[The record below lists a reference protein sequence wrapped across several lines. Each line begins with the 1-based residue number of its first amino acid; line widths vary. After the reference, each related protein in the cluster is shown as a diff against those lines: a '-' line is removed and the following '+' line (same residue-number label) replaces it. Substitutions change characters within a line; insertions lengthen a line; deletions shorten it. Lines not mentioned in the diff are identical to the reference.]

1 MTKGD
6 IQVFVIRVFQGGDQR
21 QELDKLVT
29 ARDQDKKRVE
39 FIVHG
44 LEENVQAIPVQ
55 LNDLMNNILQ
65 RRIQQCTVWEMLEA

>member
-1 MTKGD
+1 MWGSETGVG
-6 IQVFVIRVFQGGDQR
+6 QAGH
-21 QELDKLVT
+21 

-44 LEENVQAIPVQ
+44 LEESVQAIPVQ

-65 RRIQQCTVWEMLEA
+65 RRIQVHSVGNA

>member
-21 QELDKLVT
+21 QELDKLDT

-65 RRIQQCTVWEMLEA
+65 RRIQVHSVGNA

>member
-1 MTKGD
+1 M
-6 IQVFVIRVFQGGDQR
+6 
-21 QELDKLVT
+21 DKLDT

-39 FIVHG
+39 FIVYG

-65 RRIQQCTVWEMLEA
+65 RRIQVHSVGNA